1 MYPISPGDYEKKTQ
15 TKKTQQLIKYHIGCV
30 RFMSEQE
37 INTKYRKYGTI
48 TV

>member
-1 MYPISPGDYEKKTQ
+1 MYPISPGDYEKRQQQKN
-15 TKKTQQLIKYHIGCV
+15 QQLIKYHIGCV

-37 INTKYRKYGTI
+37 IDTKYRKYGTI